1 MIYLIES
8 HNLLSAKNWGNWTSY
23 LVLRREGR
31 AAAGR
36 GGGGWGVWPQCG
48 KREEETSSSSQQ
60 LKPRKSPLKILVE
73 QVSTNS
79 YFHI

>member
-36 GGGGWGVWPQCG
+36 GGGLAAMW
-48 KREEETSSSSQQ
+48 EERGRNKLKFTSIEA
-60 LKPRKSPLKILVE
+60 KKIPVKNT
-73 QVSTNS
+73 SCTS
-79 YFHI
+79 RHK

>member
-31 AAAGR
+31 AAAP
-36 GGGGWGVWPQCG
+36 GGGGGVG
-48 KREEETSSSSQQ
+48 RNVGRE
-60 LKPRKSPLKILVE
+60 RKKQA
-73 QVSTNS
+73 QV
-79 YFHI
+79 HIN

>member
-31 AAAGR
+31 AAAR
-36 GGGGWGVWPQCG
+36 GGGGCWPQCG
-48 KREEETSSSSQQ
+48 KREEETSSSSHQ
-60 LKPRKSPLKILVE
+60 LKPRKSPLKILVV
-73 QVSTNS
+73 QVGTNS

>member
-31 AAAGR
+31 AAAR
-36 GGGGWGVWPQCG
+36 GGGGVGRNVG
-48 KREEETSSSSQQ
+48 RE
-60 LKPRKSPLKILVE
+60 RKKQA
-73 QVSTNS
+73 QV
-79 YFHI
+79 HIN

>member
-31 AAAGR
+31 GVGEERGR
-36 GGGGWGVWPQCG
+36 N
-48 KREEETSSSSQQ
+48 KLKFTSIEA
-60 LKPRKSPLKILVE
+60 KKIPVKNT
-73 QVSTNS
+73 SCTNR
-79 YFHI
+79 HK

>member
-31 AAAGR
+31 AAAR
-36 GGGGWGVWPQCG
+36 GGGGGGVG
-48 KREEETSSSSQQ
+48 RNVGRE
-60 LKPRKSPLKILVE
+60 RKKQA
-73 QVSTNS
+73 QV
-79 YFHI
+79 HIN

>member
-31 AAAGR
+31 EAAR
-36 GGGGWGVWPQCG
+36 GGGGVVLAAMWKERGRN
-48 KREEETSSSSQQ
+48 KLKFTSIEA
-60 LKPRKSPLKILVE
+60 KKIPVKNT
-73 QVSTNS
+73 SCTS
-79 YFHI
+79 RHK